1 MKHLLT
7 TAIVALSATLAI
19 GAPSGEDTRA
29 RRVPT
34 VTGDG
39 TTIYGEVTHS
49 NSMDITSADGLAWG
63 LYSFNASSPMTVS
76 PLSIHNTLCA
86 NGGGTYR
93 KGKLYFT
100 SYYEDMT
107 GALGYL
113 YFIEMD
119 LTDYSIERH
128 ALRPDSYQAIA
139 ADMTYDPVGDKIYG
153 VSFNPDDLT
162 LTSYILVDYDIETGY
177 PVTIGSIARMSA
189 LACDNMGQL
198 WGVRYSDGKLVK
210 INKMNAE
217 VTEVGATG
225 VNPIYNGTACFDFET
240 GKLYWSTNERGTQLS
255 GLYQIDTTT
264 GAASLISL
272 YPDNESM
279 SSLYIP
285 RADNITLLK
294 PVTGLKA
301 EFEGASLEGNIT
313 FTAPSTA
320 IDGTPLSGDVTVTG
334 YIDGTLNFALPM
346 APGATTSRQFS
357 LEQGSHYAELVA
369 THPSVGKSERVRL
382 DFYVG
387 ADGPAA
393 VSDLRVEKISDSRVK
408 LTWQAPTEGEHG
420 GSINPA
426 LTYYRIVRQPDNRVL
441 TEEET
446 GTSYTDNVPAD
457 LMRRYWYE
465 ITACYRNIEG
475 ATAQTEEIEMGQP
488 TPIPYLQTFDTMN
501 DYKTFVVR
509 DNNKDKS
516 RPDEGI
522 WGWYEEKKCAAYKYH
537 TLLPG
542 DDWLITPGFKLEAGR
557 TYRLRFKAQGGRIYP
572 ETLEVKIG
580 KGYSPESFTKTLM
593 PRTDIVSPNQQ
604 FEEREIVFDVP
615 ESGNYYI
622 GFHAVTQKG
631 QFWLWLDDVAVE
643 DGVSM
648 SAPGAVT
655 DLQVT
660 PGEVPSEV
668 NIRFNAPS
676 TDLFNKTL
684 TDLTEIK
691 VTRGDVTVKTLTAS
705 DNLAPGKE
713 FSFTDT
719 GVPAGMTTYTLLC
732 SNSHGAGNPVTA
744 EIYAGLDIPVAVTE
758 VTHTTGDGIK
768 ARITWKAS
776 EAGVN
781 GGRISY
787 EPVTYRITDNS
798 GRVVADGVS
807 GTEFTDDK
815 IDNIDGQ
822 RNMFYIVQATN
833 SAGISDG
840 SVSGFITYG
849 KAYQNE
855 FAESFAGGKGT
866 STRDWMIS
874 LINPSPYDNGFYG
887 RYFSF
892 RHNPNDKDRGPK
904 PEPQDKDGGMLVAYT
919 DYINVEARMISPKIN
934 VSGLKNPV
942 LSFWFYHYYNPD
954 TENGFSTEN
963 ETMTVETYID
973 GEFKALT
980 EKPILL
986 INGNGWYRYDLSL
999 KEAVGSKDFQIAFRT
1014 HNYISYDMHVDNITV
1029 HDTPDNDLML
1039 ESFRLPSM
1047 IAVNST
1053 RNAEVTVFNNGIL
1066 PTDDFSIE
1074 LYRDGE
1080 KVASMEPSS
1089 ELAFAK
1095 SMTFMFP
1102 LTPAITEAGKNYSYQ
1117 AKIVFGAD
1125 ANASNNV
1132 SEAIA
1137 VQIPGNDLPK
1147 VTDLKGNMSDGKVLL
1162 TWSEPDMT
1170 KGGTVTDGFESYE
1183 AFTITNFGSWS
1194 LFDGDGSLTYTISSS
1209 DSETGD
1215 YQYPNAGYQMAF
1227 QVFNPSAI
1235 NMKGDLWTPY
1245 LGNQMAVCFAA
1256 AERNNDDWLISPEV
1270 KGGSTVTFMAR
1281 SVVDYYGLDKFFF
1294 CYSSG
1299 DEVKIADFKPIGKV
1313 NVVPASEWTR
1323 YEFTLPEDARYFAI
1337 NCVSEITYAL
1347 LIDEVTYESASAD
1360 VLEFRGY
1367 NIYRDGTKINAGI
1380 VEENEYIDSDPKSA
1394 SEGPSLY
1401 NVTAIF
1407 DKGESCLSND
1417 ALVDY
1422 SSVEGIAGDL
1432 MRINVTEGAI
1442 EVLYAGCEVTVCD
1455 INGIVIFNGEAGDYV
1470 RVAVQPGIYMVK
1482 AGNRVLKAIVR

>member
-1 MKHLLT
+1 M
-7 TAIVALSATLAI
+7 
-19 GAPSGEDTRA
+19 
-29 RRVPT
+29 
-34 VTGDG
+34 
-39 TTIYGEVTHS
+39 
-49 NSMDITSADGLAWG
+49 
-63 LYSFNASSPMTVS
+63 
-76 PLSIHNTLCA
+76 
-86 NGGGTYR
+86 
-93 KGKLYFT
+93 
-100 SYYEDMT
+100 
-107 GALGYL
+107 
-113 YFIEMD
+113 
-119 LTDYSIERH
+119 
-128 ALRPDSYQAIA
+128 
-139 ADMTYDPVGDKIYG
+139 
-153 VSFNPDDLT
+153 
-162 LTSYILVDYDIETGY
+162 
-177 PVTIGSIARMSA
+177 
-189 LACDNMGQL
+189 
-198 WGVRYSDGKLVK
+198 
-210 INKMNAE
+210 
-217 VTEVGATG
+217 
-225 VNPIYNGTACFDFET
+225 
-240 GKLYWSTNERGTQLS
+240 
-255 GLYQIDTTT
+255 
-264 GAASLISL
+264 
-272 YPDNESM
+272 
-279 SSLYIP
+279 
-285 RADNITLLK
+285 
-294 PVTGLKA
+294 
-301 EFEGASLEGNIT
+301 
-313 FTAPSTA
+313 
-320 IDGTPLSGDVTVTG
+320 
-334 YIDGTLNFALPM
+334 
-346 APGATTSRQFS
+346 
-357 LEQGSHYAELVA
+357 
-369 THPSVGKSERVRL
+369 
-382 DFYVG
+382 
-387 ADGPAA
+387 
-393 VSDLRVEKISDSRVK
+393 
-408 LTWQAPTEGEHG
+408 
-420 GSINPA
+420 
-426 LTYYRIVRQPDNRVL
+426 
-441 TEEET
+441 
-446 GTSYTDNVPAD
+446 
-457 LMRRYWYE
+457 
-465 ITACYRNIEG
+465 
-475 ATAQTEEIEMGQP
+475 
-488 TPIPYLQTFDTMN
+488 
-501 DYKTFVVR
+501 
-509 DNNKDKS
+509 
-516 RPDEGI
+516 
-522 WGWYEEKKCAAYKYH
+522 
-537 TLLPG
+537 
-542 DDWLITPGFKLEAGR
+542 
-557 TYRLRFKAQGGRIYP
+557 
-572 ETLEVKIG
+572 
-580 KGYSPESFTKTLM
+580 
-593 PRTDIVSPNQQ
+593 
-604 FEEREIVFDVP
+604 
-615 ESGNYYI
+615 
-622 GFHAVTQKG
+622 
-631 QFWLWLDDVAVE
+631 
-643 DGVSM
+643 
-648 SAPGAVT
+648 
-655 DLQVT
+655 
-660 PGEVPSEV
+660 
-668 NIRFNAPS
+668 
-676 TDLFNKTL
+676 
-684 TDLTEIK
+684 
-691 VTRGDVTVKTLTAS
+691 
-705 DNLAPGKE
+705 
-713 FSFTDT
+713 
-719 GVPAGMTTYTLLC
+719 
-732 SNSHGAGNPVTA
+732 
-744 EIYAGLDIPVAVTE
+744 
-758 VTHTTGDGIK
+758 
-768 ARITWKAS
+768 
-776 EAGVN
+776 
-781 GGRISY
+781 
-787 EPVTYRITDNS
+787 TYRITDNS

-815 IDNIDGQ
+815 IDTSDGQ

-833 SAGISDG
+833 SAGMSDG

-934 VSGLKNPV
+934 VSGLRNPV

-1080 KVASMEPSS
+1080 KVASMEPES

-1102 LTPAITEAGKNYSYQ
+1102 LTPTITEAGKNYSYQ

-1125 ANASNNV
+1125 ADASNNV

-1407 DKGESCLSND
+1407 DKGESCLSNN

>member
-1 MKHLLT
+1 
-7 TAIVALSATLAI
+7 
-19 GAPSGEDTRA
+19 
-29 RRVPT
+29 
-34 VTGDG
+34 
-39 TTIYGEVTHS
+39 
-49 NSMDITSADGLAWG
+49 
-63 LYSFNASSPMTVS
+63 
-76 PLSIHNTLCA
+76 
-86 NGGGTYR
+86 
-93 KGKLYFT
+93 
-100 SYYEDMT
+100 
-107 GALGYL
+107 
-113 YFIEMD
+113 
-119 LTDYSIERH
+119 
-128 ALRPDSYQAIA
+128 
-139 ADMTYDPVGDKIYG
+139 
-153 VSFNPDDLT
+153 
-162 LTSYILVDYDIETGY
+162 
-177 PVTIGSIARMSA
+177 
-189 LACDNMGQL
+189 
-198 WGVRYSDGKLVK
+198 
-210 INKMNAE
+210 
-217 VTEVGATG
+217 
-225 VNPIYNGTACFDFET
+225 
-240 GKLYWSTNERGTQLS
+240 
-255 GLYQIDTTT
+255 
-264 GAASLISL
+264 
-272 YPDNESM
+272 
-279 SSLYIP
+279 
-285 RADNITLLK
+285 
-294 PVTGLKA
+294 
-301 EFEGASLEGNIT
+301 
-313 FTAPSTA
+313 
-320 IDGTPLSGDVTVTG
+320 
-334 YIDGTLNFALPM
+334 
-346 APGATTSRQFS
+346 
-357 LEQGSHYAELVA
+357 
-369 THPSVGKSERVRL
+369 
-382 DFYVG
+382 
-387 ADGPAA
+387 
-393 VSDLRVEKISDSRVK
+393 
-408 LTWQAPTEGEHG
+408 
-420 GSINPA
+420 
-426 LTYYRIVRQPDNRVL
+426 
-441 TEEET
+441 
-446 GTSYTDNVPAD
+446 
-457 LMRRYWYE
+457 
-465 ITACYRNIEG
+465 
-475 ATAQTEEIEMGQP
+475 
-488 TPIPYLQTFDTMN
+488 
-501 DYKTFVVR
+501 
-509 DNNKDKS
+509 
-516 RPDEGI
+516 
-522 WGWYEEKKCAAYKYH
+522 
-537 TLLPG
+537 
-542 DDWLITPGFKLEAGR
+542 
-557 TYRLRFKAQGGRIYP
+557 
-572 ETLEVKIG
+572 
-580 KGYSPESFTKTLM
+580 
-593 PRTDIVSPNQQ
+593 
-604 FEEREIVFDVP
+604 
-615 ESGNYYI
+615 
-622 GFHAVTQKG
+622 
-631 QFWLWLDDVAVE
+631 
-643 DGVSM
+643 
-648 SAPGAVT
+648 
-655 DLQVT
+655 
-660 PGEVPSEV
+660 
-668 NIRFNAPS
+668 
-676 TDLFNKTL
+676 
-684 TDLTEIK
+684 
-691 VTRGDVTVKTLTAS
+691 
-705 DNLAPGKE
+705 
-713 FSFTDT
+713 
-719 GVPAGMTTYTLLC
+719 MTTYTLLC

-815 IDNIDGQ
+815 IDTSDGQ

-833 SAGISDG
+833 SAGMSDG

-1080 KVASMEPSS
+1080 KVASMEPES

-1102 LTPAITEAGKNYSYQ
+1102 LTPTITEAGKNYSYQ

-1125 ANASNNV
+1125 ADASNNV

-1407 DKGESCLSND
+1407 DKGESCLSNN